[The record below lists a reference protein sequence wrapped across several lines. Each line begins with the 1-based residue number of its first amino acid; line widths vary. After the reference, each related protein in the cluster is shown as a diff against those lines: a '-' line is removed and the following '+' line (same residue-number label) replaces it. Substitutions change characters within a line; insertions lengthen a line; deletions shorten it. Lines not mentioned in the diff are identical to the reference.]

1 MHAWNLL
8 AARRLH
14 LPKLAYHNVF
24 IFRKN
29 GTS

>member
-1 MHAWNLL
+1 MHAWNLF
-8 AARRLH
+8 AERRLN

-29 GTS
+29 RTP